1 MSSGVVD
8 VGFPYLYDLYYRV
21 RNGRLVNTFYRVDFL
36 DWVKAGVAFNTRGL
50 DTPKRSIA
58 YFGEVYDALKNL
70 DAENVPLLERA
81 LISFYDDLFLL
92 YQDYLSTQQD
102 NAKLR
107 GQDFVLFPSFKQIPE
122 LTEYFEVLTV
132 GLASYE
138 GKNLFAVKQRI
149 PTIYVDEN
157 SLMFKG
163 MLLLHDYSN
172 DMTPPIPLLEVIET

>member
-1 MSSGVVD
+1 MSSGVID

-21 RNGRLVNTFYRVDFL
+21 RNGRLINTFYRVDFL

-50 DTPKRSIA
+50 ETPKRSIA
-58 YFGEVYDALKNL
+58 FFGEVYTALKDLNT
-70 DAENVPLLERA
+70 EKIPLVERA

-92 YQDYLSTQQD
+92 YQDYLSIQQD

-107 GQDFVLFPSFKQIPE
+107 GQDFVLFPSFQQIPE
-122 LTEYFEVLTV
+122 LTEYFDVLTV
-132 GLASYE
+132 HLKSYE
-138 GKNLFAVKQRI
+138 GKNPFAVKQRI
-149 PTIYVDEN
+149 PTIYVDEH

-172 DMTPPIPLLEVIET
+172 DMVPIQLLEVVET